1 MKIRNGSYRLCGA
14 NVLFPS
20 PRLRGEGAERASAR
34 EAGEGLARDSFAAS
48 PSPGSHFAL
57 LVLATLSPQGRGEG
71 RFVSVAS
78 SRVFY
83 GWYVVYAVG
92 LVMTTTAGLVFYNL
106 PVLLDAFVRERAF
119 PVSLASA
126 ATAMFFVASSFSGLA
141 AGRFVDRHD
150 PRRVILVAACGA
162 TLALASIGWLYQPW
176 QLFAFYL
183 FFGLCYG
190 GCGLVPTTAIVARW
204 FAARRAMAMSI
215 ASTGLSLGGIVFTP
229 LAAYLIQRQGL
240 AGAAP
245 WIALAL
251 FLGVVPA
258 IVFVVRSNP
267 ESMGLQPDG
276 VARHEVAAAEA
287 VAPSVAF
294 ADAWRSRFFL
304 AVGGTYLFA
313 LGAQVGGIAHIYRL
327 ASLRADAE
335 TAALSVAVLAS
346 ASLVGRLVAGRML
359 AVMSSRAM
367 TNTLMVVQT
376 LGLVLLGLVAGRWP
390 ILLCIVLFGLTA
402 GSMLMMQPL
411 LLAEAFGVRDY
422 GRIYSTSLSVGVVG
436 YIIAPTLM
444 GILFDATDSYTLP
457 YLLAA
462 GLTLIGMGTFALA
475 GTTKPSS

>member
-1 MKIRNGSYRLCGA
+1 M
-14 NVLFPS
+14 P
-20 PRLRGEGAERASAR
+20 
-34 EAGEGLARDSFAAS
+34 
-48 PSPGSHFAL
+48 
-57 LVLATLSPQGRGEG
+57 
-71 RFVSVAS
+71 AS

-83 GWYVVYAVG
+83 GWYVIYAVG

-126 ATAMFFVASSFSGLA
+126 ATASFFVATSFAGLVT
-141 AGRFVDRHD
+141 GRFVDRHD
-150 PRRVILVAACGA
+150 PRWVILVAACGA
-162 TLALASIGWLYQPW
+162 TLALASIGWLYRPW
-176 QLFAFYL
+176 QLFAFYI

-204 FAARRAMAMSI
+204 FVSRRAMAMSV

-229 LAAYLIQRQGL
+229 VSAYLIQKLGL

-245 WIALAL
+245 WVALAL

-258 IVFVVRSNP
+258 ILLVVRSNP
-267 ESMGLQPDG
+267 QAMDLQPDG
-276 VARHEVAAAEA
+276 AAHHEVVAAEA
-287 VAPSVAF
+287 AAPSVAF
-294 ADAWRSRFFL
+294 ADAWRSRFFI

-313 LGAQVGGIAHIYRL
+313 LGSQVGGIAHIYRL

-346 ASLVGRLVAGRML
+346 ASLVGRLAAGRL
-359 AVMSSRAM
+359 LVVMSSRAM
-367 TNTLMVVQT
+367 TNTLMAVQT
-376 LGLVLLGLVAGRWP
+376 LGLMLLAFVAGRWP
-390 ILLCIVLFGLTA
+390 ILISIVLFGLTA

-422 GRIYSTSLSVGVVG
+422 GRIYSTSLTVGVVG

-444 GILFDATDSYTLP
+444 GVLFDATGDYTLP
-457 YLLAA
+457 YLAVA
-462 GLTLIGMGTFALA
+462 GLTLAGMGIFALA
-475 GTTKPSS
+475 GKGR

>member
-1 MKIRNGSYRLCGA
+1 M
-14 NVLFPS
+14 
-20 PRLRGEGAERASAR
+20 SA
-34 EAGEGLARDSFAAS
+34 
-48 PSPGSHFAL
+48 
-57 LVLATLSPQGRGEG
+57 
-71 RFVSVAS
+71 AS

-126 ATAMFFVASSFSGLA
+126 ATASFFVASSLAGLA

-150 PRRVILVAACGA
+150 PRWVILASASGA
-162 TLALASIGWLYQPW
+162 TLALALMGLLYQPW
-176 QLFAFYL
+176 QLFAFYI

-204 FAARRAMAMSI
+204 FVQRRAMAMSI
-215 ASTGLSLGGIVFTP
+215 ASTGLSLGGVIFTP
-229 LAAYLIQRQGL
+229 VAAYLIQQRGL

-251 FLGVVPA
+251 FVGVVPA
-258 IVFVVRSNP
+258 VLLVVRSNP
-267 ESMGLQPDG
+267 QAMDLRPDG
-276 VARHEVAAAEA
+276 EAHHDVAIAAAA
-287 VAPSVAF
+287 APSVAF
-294 ADAWRSRFFL
+294 ADAWRSRYFI

-346 ASLVGRLVAGRML
+346 ASLVGRLAAGRLL

-367 TNTLMVVQT
+367 TNTLMAIQT
-376 LGLVLLGLVAGRWP
+376 VGLVLLALVAGRWP
-390 ILLCIVLFGLTA
+390 ILICIVVFGFTA

-422 GRIYSTSLSVGVVG
+422 GRIYSTSLTIGVVG

-444 GILFDATDSYTLP
+444 GVLFDATGNYTQA

-462 GLTLIGMGTFALA
+462 ALTLVGMGTFALA
-475 GTTKPSS
+475 GPGRR

>member
-1 MKIRNGSYRLCGA
+1 M
-14 NVLFPS
+14 F
-20 PRLRGEGAERASAR
+20 
-34 EAGEGLARDSFAAS
+34 
-48 PSPGSHFAL
+48 
-57 LVLATLSPQGRGEG
+57 
-71 RFVSVAS
+71 AS
-78 SRVFY
+78 SRIFY
-83 GWYVVYAVG
+83 GWYVIYAVG
-92 LVMTTTAGLVFYNL
+92 LVMTTTAGLIFYNL

-126 ATAMFFVASSFSGLA
+126 ATASFFVASSLAGLA

-150 PRRVILVAACGA
+150 PRWVILASASGA
-162 TLALASIGWLYQPW
+162 TLALALMGLLYQPW
-176 QLFAFYL
+176 QLFAFYI

-204 FAARRAMAMSI
+204 FVQRRAMAMSI
-215 ASTGLSLGGIVFTP
+215 ASTGLSLGGVIFTP
-229 LAAYLIQRQGL
+229 VAAYLIQQRGL

-251 FLGVVPA
+251 FVGVVPA
-258 IVFVVRSNP
+258 VLLVVRSNP
-267 ESMGLQPDG
+267 QAMDLRPDG
-276 VARHEVAAAEA
+276 EAHHDVAIAAAA
-287 VAPSVAF
+287 APSVAF
-294 ADAWRSRFFL
+294 ADAWRSRYFI

-346 ASLVGRLVAGRML
+346 ASLVGRLAAGRLL

-367 TNTLMVVQT
+367 TNTLMAIQT
-376 LGLVLLGLVAGRWP
+376 VGLVLLALVAGRWP
-390 ILLCIVLFGLTA
+390 ILICIVVFGFTA

-422 GRIYSTSLSVGVVG
+422 GRIYSTSLTIGVVG

-444 GILFDATDSYTLP
+444 GVLFDATGNYTQA

-462 GLTLIGMGTFALA
+462 ALTLVGMGTFALA
-475 GTTKPSS
+475 GPGRR